1 MEVWR
6 PEVIEGRRPEVLSR
20 ENLLIA
26 LGIHVGAFVAF
37 WLFAVMHGLFE
48 PKETIIPIDL
58 TVIVNDNLDGV
69 ENEPPP
75 LKNPP
80 PPEPP
85 KPKPK
90 PKPTPKKVEPPKALE
105 QMVTNIVKKVEKK
118 KEKKKEPPQKDP
130 PKKKEPKKP
139 EPPKKTAAELRKERL
154 KRMRESAVKNKKPVT
169 IEVKNVRESGNGR
182 TAKQTMSKAEIQ
194 NLLNQGYRPGT
205 ENQLATSELQLGVS
219 RIQMA
224 LNEKWNQL
232 GPKVGKN
239 GVVMISCKLNSAGGL
254 MGVRISSSCGD
265 NLSDQAALSVAREI
279 SSIRGLPDRFL
290 AQFMKETLTIRYQ
303 VRGR

>member
-6 PEVIEGRRPEVLSR
+6 PEVIEGRRPEVLGK

-58 TVIVNDNLDGV
+58 TVIVNENLDGV

-75 LKNPP
+75 VLNPP
-80 PPEPP
+80 KPEPP

-90 PKPTPKKVEPPKALE
+90 TKPTPKKLEPPKELE

-118 KEKKKEPPQKDP
+118 EEKKKDP
-130 PKKKEPKKP
+130 PKKDPPKKDEPKKP
-139 EPPKKTAAELRKERL
+139 EPPKKTKEELMKERIE
-154 KRMRESAVKNKKPVT
+154 KMRKAAVKNKKPVT
-169 IEVKNVRESGNGR
+169 IEVKNAKQSGNGR
-182 TAKQTMSKAEIQ
+182 TAKQTLSPAEIQ
-194 NLLNQGYRPGT
+194 KLLNMGYQPGT

-224 LNEKWNQL
+224 LNEKWDQL
-232 GPKVGKN
+232 GPKVGRN
-239 GVVMISCKLNSAGGL
+239 GVVKISCKLNSAGGL
-254 MGVRISSSCGD
+254 INVRISTSCGD
-265 NLSDQAALSVAREI
+265 KMSDQAALSVAQAI